1 VMIVLVKNVLTIVM
15 IMGSVIIRNM
25 NVYVTL
31 VSLVKIVLFLNVLM
45 TVSNMEFVRKE
56 HVIVIMDSK
65 VLIVHI

>member
-1 VMIVLVKNVLTIVM
+1 MIVLVKNVLTIVM

>member
-1 VMIVLVKNVLTIVM
+1 MMIVLVKNVLTIVM